1 MKRHQRKLFVGTAA
15 AALVLTIP
23 ARSLFGVIV
32 FDPSVFAKLVAES
45 EKQIQQ
51 YVRQGLQLKQETQQ
65 ALNSAQQLV
74 NQAKQAMHFVQEK
87 KLWMTLGQTAIND
100 LTRNQFGETLTWP
113 TMVNGQPRFATGAWT
128 SATMSPSHLG
138 FLSNAVP
145 GSSQPLAQLASVEAQ
160 DGSAAKCLATI
171 AEYRANAVA
180 NTNAIASLGGDEMDG
195 SDDTNSE
202 IEQLNLINAAQAQAN
217 NEARSQ
223 GAVEACLVEQQIL
236 AAKVQRDTLADHL
249 TFVGKANDYTVNEQD
264 DWTGAMNSLADYR
277 NP

>member
-51 YVRQGLQLKQETQQ
+51 YVRQELQLKQETQQ

>member
-32 FDPSVFAKLVAES
+32 FDPSVFAKVVAES

>member
-180 NTNAIASLGGDEMDG
+180 NTNAIASLGGDQMDG

>member
-51 YVRQGLQLKQETQQ
+51 YFRQGLQLKQETQQ